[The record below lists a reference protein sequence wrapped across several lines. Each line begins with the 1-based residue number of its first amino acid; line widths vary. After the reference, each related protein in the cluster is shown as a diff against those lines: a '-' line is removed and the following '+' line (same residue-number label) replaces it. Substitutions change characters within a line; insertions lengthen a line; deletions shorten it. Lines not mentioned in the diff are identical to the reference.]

1 MDNSNK
7 YLIFTVSN
15 ELYCAPIMVVREII
29 RYEKITPMRD
39 GQTYLKGV
47 INLRGKIIPIID
59 MRLKFGISEKEY
71 DDRTIFVI
79 VDINGEKDIFNIG
92 IAVDSVS
99 DVVDIDPKSID
110 NTPEMGF
117 KLKSQYLTG
126 IAKIKND
133 MVMIINMDKIIK
145 SEEIIENLSASDI
158 QAAE

>member
-79 VDINGEKDIFNIG
+79 VDINGDKDIFNIG

-133 MVMIINMDKIIK
+133 MVMIINMDKVIK
-145 SEEIIENLSASDI
+145 SEEIIENLSTSDI